1 MTKEVVY
8 IVVPVEYMAMCS
20 TWYN

>member
-8 IVVPVEYMAMCS
+8 IVVPVEYMAMCP